1 MTDKHHITHDGHIE
15 RPKHLTPEE
24 IREGCKIVTGGD
36 GTETRIC
43 AINEEFRQGFDVLLN
58 HDKHEK
64 SITFYGSAR
73 TPEGSEYY
81 EKARRLGKRIGELG
95 YTVVTGGGPGIME
108 GGNRGAFEAGAHSIG
123 ATIDLPFEQH
133 TNPYVTEET
142 PFYFFFSRKVIL
154 GFSAEAYLYFPGGF
168 GTFDEL
174 FEMLTLI
181 QTKKVPPLPIILVG
195 SDFWNPFVE
204 VIKKQMMEEFDTI
217 SPKDMDIF
225 QVLDDED
232 KIIEIVKNAPQR
244 DE

>member
-1 MTDKHHITHDGHIE
+1 MTDKHNISLDGHIE
-15 RPKHLTPEE
+15 RPKHMSPAE
-24 IREGCKIVTGGD
+24 IRDGCEYKSGGD
-36 GTETRIC
+36 ETEIRVC
-43 AINEEFRQGFDVLLN
+43 EINEEFRQGFNVLLD

-64 SITFYGSAR
+64 SITFWGSAR

-108 GGNRGAFEAGAHSIG
+108 GGNRGAFEAGAQSIG
-123 ATIDLPFEQH
+123 ATIDLPFEQY
-133 TNPYVTEET
+133 TNPYVTEEI
-142 PFYFFFSRKVIL
+142 PFYYFFSRKVIL

-168 GTFDEL
+168 GTFDEF

-181 QTKKVPPLPIILVG
+181 QTKKIPALPIILVG
-195 SDFWNPFVE
+195 KDFWQPFVD
-204 VIKKQMMEEFDTI
+204 VIKKQMLDTFDTI
-217 SPKDMDIF
+217 SPEDMDLF

-232 KIIEIVKNAPQR
+232 DIVEIIKNAPQR